1 MISATGRKV
10 LKRDADIVAEI
21 QAARAAGESWA
32 TRCLNC
38 DSSLTGHFCAECGQR
53 VVPPNPTVH
62 ELLGEAF
69 AELSGWDGKVA
80 ATAKL
85 LLRKP
90 GALTCEYLAGRRASY
105 IQPLRLYLTFS
116 VAFFLMAA
124 ASPTLNTNSG
134 FSIRNS
140 GASAGRGSPPVVSV
154 PITGGRELTPEQRKE
169 ILAQSASAPWI
180 FRPLIRRE
188 ATDPAEF
195 KKQVFDAMPKG
206 LFILLPVF
214 AGILALF
221 FWHRHF
227 TEHLYFAL
235 HLHAFTFLALTLNEL
250 LKFTY
255 SRALTGITGLVT
267 LIWILVYAHLAFRRV
282 YGNSHLVTFLKELG
296 IAALYL
302 LASIPTIVGVA
313 IWVAAS

>member
-1 MISATGRKV
+1 MLSSMRPRRASAEARIAG
-10 LKRDADIVAEI
+10 EI
-21 QAARAAGESWA
+21 EAARAAGEPWA
-32 TRCLNC
+32 TKCLNC
-38 DSSLTGHFCAECGQR
+38 NADLNGHFCSACGQR
-53 VVPPNPTVH
+53 VVPPHPTLR
-62 ELLGEAF
+62 ELLGEALSEF
-69 AELSGWDGKVA
+69 AGWDGKVA

-116 VAFFLMAA
+116 VAFFLVAA
-124 ASPTLNTNSG
+124 ASPNLNKNSG

-140 GASAGRGSPPVVSV
+140 GAAAGRGSPQNVSV
-154 PITGGRELTPEQRKE
+154 PITGGREMTPEQRKA
-169 ILAQSASAPWI
+169 ILAQAETAPWYL
-180 FRPLIRRE
+180 RPMIRRE
-188 ATDPAEF
+188 TTDPKAF
-195 KKQVFDAMPKG
+195 QKDVFEAMPKG

-235 HLHAFTFLALTLNEL
+235 HLHAFTFLALTINEL
-250 LKFTY
+250 IKFTR
-255 SRALTGITGLVT
+255 SAPIRGVTGLVT
-267 LIWILVYAHLAFRRV
+267 LIWIPIYAHLAFRRV
-282 YGNSHLVTFLKELG
+282 YGNSHVVTFLKELG

-302 LASIPTIVGVA
+302 MASIPAIVGVA
-313 IWVAAS
+313 LWVAAS